1 MSNNW
6 IKQIFRFVIIILL
19 QVVVFKG
26 IHIDIKGFNYV
37 SIIFF
42 PLFLMILPI
51 RTPGALLLGIGFI
64 TGFTVDLF
72 YSSPGLHASAALL
85 LTFLRPYILKA
96 LEPRGGYSNS
106 EAPVY
111 TELGFSW
118 ILSYVAILLFAHIL
132 IYTSMEIFAISEFLT
147 IWLKTIASFIFS
159 YVFIVAFFIISN
171 PRI

>member
-1 MSNNW
+1 MNNNW

-19 QVVVFKG
+19 QVLVFKG
-26 IHIDIKGFNYV
+26 INIDIKGFNYV

-42 PLFLMILPI
+42 PLFLMILPL

-72 YSSPGLHASAALL
+72 YSSPGLHTSAALL

-111 TELGFSW
+111 TELGLSW

-159 YVFIVAFFIISN
+159 YVFIVAFLIISN